1 MSPLDLLF
9 IMMDSDDNDDIEK
22 SNTGSPVHVITAG
35 GAGSGSKRK
44 KKKKRNKKKSPSADT
59 NDDGKAGDSS
69 TLRVGGTGG
78 DTSSATTMT
87 GGNGSSENNDHSH
100 KLHLMTALEIEQS
113 ESATDQDDVM
123 AFARA
128 PASSS
133 YHPDGGPS
141 MLSEETTPEGG
152 SMKDIDFDNSNNAS
166 KSSIHGQSTSQPPPP
181 PIMSEIVVDDE
192 EATSSKANDVIWLFF
207 CFMGIMASFVCYGL
221 LLEYTTSGGRKL
233 HELSFL
239 FVTSSLYTL
248 TAAAGRYVRAE
259 TPTTIPPA
267 RFAILG
273 LTSMGSTF
281 CSVRSLRYVHL
292 DAFLFFIAIFFLFY
306 PLPIWLW
313 LMLFLTACI
322 SMHHFQLRNLS
333 NSSVGKKL
341 QTCPRHAHGSTYGET
356 ICNTEIY

>member
-1 MSPLDLLF
+1 MYIGGKVARPLDLLF

-44 KKKKRNKKKSPSADT
+44 KKKKRNKKKSPAADT
-59 NDDGKAGDSS
+59 SDDGKAVDS
-69 TLRVGGTGG
+69 TLRAGGAGG
-78 DTSSATTMT
+78 RTSSATTMT
-87 GGNGSSENNDHSH
+87 GGNGSSSNNDHSH
-100 KLHLMTALEIEQS
+100 KIHLMTALEIEQS
-113 ESATDQDDVM
+113 ESATDQDDPM
-123 AFARA
+123 AFART
-128 PASSS
+128 PASSA

-141 MLSEETTPEGG
+141 MLSEETAPEAG

-166 KSSIHGQSTSQPPPP
+166 KSSIRGPPP

-192 EATSSKANDVIWLFF
+192 EATSSKTNDVIWLFF
-207 CFMGIMASFVCYGL
+207 CFLGIMASFVCYGL

-292 DAFLFFIAIFFLFY
+292 DACVFFGLLLPLLASCVLALAHAQFYCLFFDAS
-306 PLPIWLW
+306 LPA
-313 LMLFLTACI
+313 T
-322 SMHHFQLRNLS
+322 
-333 NSSVGKKL
+333 
-341 QTCPRHAHGSTYGET
+341 
-356 ICNTEIY
+356 